1 MGTNDIHKFVINFL
15 KNPYYTCTII
25 ILCILYLYYP
35 LLFILLAYY
44 SPVFGFGFLVYRMF
58 MHTPHQNIKTKKKFE
73 SRRSFRTVHCVRV
86 AEQCDESRSLMQ
98 DPPGVRRNAPE
109 RSNDILDD
117 MNVEGRNVD
126 ARSSVEENPKGV
138 MNLDHRVVDETYRKC
153 SFDDRKVKV
162 QETLEGVEKSLMDLG
177 ISDTEGTKRLENLME
192 RRRLRT
198 LSRFNIIRN
207 TIGVGVGSQS
217 CGQISSL
224 HVPKKN
230 PFLYKISS
238 DLPGSAPACVSK
250 NNPFD
255 LPYDPH
261 EEKPILTGNCFE
273 DEFVNAHKKEPVI
286 EDFESLESANDES
299 ECFDIEFAV
308 KQLRSLGAS
317 KVGMYHDDNKRPL
330 KRLIPNVDVNRAVE
344 EGESSRKAANV
355 VSQADLTKEH
365 EVDHTKEH
373 KVDHDVVSSDQSTS
387 SSYSS
392 EDEFILRPNREA
404 ILHCLSMS
412 RMRVISQGSNLLR
425 NAESFDCGPSALFDK
440 SKTDAFFFGSNK
452 QVHYG
457 STNSFASDMQV
468 EVSEISSP
476 MSTNMSSFDGEG
488 KRSLVNS
495 TNPSELDLN
504 NARFR
509 DLDEVSEHDAT
520 EPGFT

>member
-1 MGTNDIHKFVINFL
+1 
-15 KNPYYTCTII
+15 
-25 ILCILYLYYP
+25 
-35 LLFILLAYY
+35 
-44 SPVFGFGFLVYRMF
+44 
-58 MHTPHQNIKTKKKFE
+58 
-73 SRRSFRTVHCVRV
+73 
-86 AEQCDESRSLMQ
+86 
-98 DPPGVRRNAPE
+98 
-109 RSNDILDD
+109 

-126 ARSSVEENPKGV
+126 LGDARSSAEENPKGV
-138 MNLDHRVVDETYRKC
+138 MNVGHGIVDETYRKC

-162 QETLEGVEKSLMDLG
+162 RETLEGVEKSLMDLG
-177 ISDTEGTKRLENLME
+177 ISETEGTKRLENLME

-198 LSRFNIIRN
+198 LWRFNKIRN
-207 TIGVGVGSQS
+207 AIGVGVGSQS

-230 PFLYKISS
+230 PFLYKVSS

-261 EEKPILTGNCFE
+261 EEKPILTGDCFE
-273 DEFVNAHKKEPVI
+273 DEFVNAHKKEPVV
-286 EDFESLESANDES
+286 EDFESLESTNDVRK
-299 ECFDIEFAV
+299 CFDIEFAV
-308 KQLRSLGAS
+308 RQLRRLGAS
-317 KVGMYHDDNKRPL
+317 KVAKKEDDDNKRPL
-330 KRLIPNVDVNRAVE
+330 KRLIPNVDVIRAIE
-344 EGESSRKAANV
+344 EGESSKQAVNV
-355 VSQADLTKEH
+355 VDQVDHMKEH
-365 EVDHTKEH
+365 KVDHTKVDDVDRTKEH

-392 EDEFILRPNREA
+392 EDEPILRPNKEA

-504 NARFR
+504 DARFR
-509 DLDEVSEHDAT
+509 DLDEVSEHDAA